1 MNGNKI
7 VENLLL
13 GSRLRWFRHLLLNLG
28 VLFITIDIFYDLGNV
43 ALVFTPDRI
52 SVWAAYYIAMAFSLY
67 VNIFYLT
74 PKYILRGRWLPYIG
88 GMIGCMLL
96 IIIIMTLSSNIWG
109 PDKNEM
115 AASPVNVISS
125 MVSLSLFFMGTSAIV
140 VMRRWLISNRRLA
153 ELESA
158 TLESELKFLKKQI
171 NPHFLFNMLNNAY
184 MLVNKQSLDA
194 GNVLLRLEDMLKY
207 QIEDSSKDSV
217 RLEDDIKFI
226 RDFLDLENIRRDKF
240 KFDIQIDG
248 TVEKIDIPP
257 LIFIPFVEN
266 AVKHNADSD
275 TISYVDIRF
284 SARDGK
290 LCFICE
296 NSKPDIPSEEVKV
309 GGLGLKNIRRRLELL
324 FPNRHDLKVMDTENT
339 YTVILNLDL

>member
-1 MNGNKI
+1 
-7 VENLLL
+7 
-13 GSRLRWFRHLLLNLG
+13 
-28 VLFITIDIFYDLGNV
+28 
-43 ALVFTPDRI
+43 
-52 SVWAAYYIAMAFSLY
+52 
-67 VNIFYLT
+67 
-74 PKYILRGRWLPYIG
+74 
-88 GMIGCMLL
+88 
-96 IIIIMTLSSNIWG
+96 MTLSSNIWG